1 MTKERTIKLDRL
13 RYTKNTASSRLVY
26 LAILLDVF
34 FFVSIYK
41 SDVGS
46 YYYNI
51 LIGASILYN
60 LIFML
65 AAFLASEGVK
75 NYKKG
80 YTWLLM
86 ALGVIQVARIFII
99 PVQAHAATITIKK
112 VSYQVMENGQFIRVT
127 LYLALSAL
135 CLFAAAVIN
144 LQKSNALASHIAS
157 LEGQKA

>member
-1 MTKERTIKLDRL
+1 MTEERTIKLDRL

-26 LAILLDVF
+26 LTILLDVF

-51 LIGASILYN
+51 LTGASILYN

-86 ALGVIQVARIFII
+86 ALGAIQVARIFII

>member
-1 MTKERTIKLDRL
+1 MTEERTIKLDRL

-86 ALGVIQVARIFII
+86 ALGAIQVARIFII

-112 VSYQVMENGQFIRVT
+112 VSYQVMENGQFIRVA

>member
-1 MTKERTIKLDRL
+1 MTEERTIKLDRL

-86 ALGVIQVARIFII
+86 ALGAIQVARIFII

>member
-1 MTKERTIKLDRL
+1 MTEERTIKLDRL

-86 ALGVIQVARIFII
+86 TLGAIQVARIFII

>member
-1 MTKERTIKLDRL
+1 MMNDQSVRLDRM
-13 RYTKNTASSRLVY
+13 RFTKNTTSSRLVL
-26 LAILLDVF
+26 LAIVLDALY
-34 FFVSIYK
+34 FVSLYRINL
-41 SDVGS
+41 D
-46 YYYNI
+46 YYYNMMM
-51 LIGASILYN
+51 GASILYN
-60 LIFML
+60 LVFML

-86 ALGVIQVARIFII
+86 ALGAIQVARIFII
-99 PVQAHAATITIKK
+99 PVQAHAATLTIRK
-112 VSYQVMENGQFIRVT
+112 VSYQVMENGQFIRVV
-127 LYLALSAL
+127 LYLALSAA

>member
-1 MTKERTIKLDRL
+1 MTEERTIKLDRL

-51 LIGASILYN
+51 LIDASILYN

-86 ALGVIQVARIFII
+86 ALGAIQVARIFII

-112 VSYQVMENGQFIRVT
+112 VSYQVMENGQFIRVV
-127 LYLALSAL
+127 LYLALSAA

>member
-1 MTKERTIKLDRL
+1 MTEERTIKLDRL

-86 ALGVIQVARIFII
+86 ALGAIQVARIFII
-99 PVQAHAATITIKK
+99 PVEDTIR
-112 VSYQVMENGQFIRVT
+112 IRT
-127 LYLALSAL
+127 GERGDIALY
-135 CLFAAAVIN
+135 
-144 LQKSNALASHIAS
+144 NA
-157 LEGQKA
+157 EQEK

>member
-1 MTKERTIKLDRL
+1 MTEERTIKLDRL

-65 AAFLASEGVK
+65 AAFLAIGIFVGVFGGVNAIR
-75 NYKKG
+75 NY
-80 YTWLLM
+80 L
-86 ALGVIQVARIFII
+86 
-99 PVQAHAATITIKK
+99 K
-112 VSYQVMENGQFIRVT
+112 V
-127 LYLALSAL
+127 
-135 CLFAAAVIN
+135 
-144 LQKSNALASHIAS
+144 
-157 LEGQKA
+157 

>member
-1 MTKERTIKLDRL
+1 MTEERTIKLDRL

-86 ALGVIQVARIFII
+86 ALGAIQVARIFII

-112 VSYQVMENGQFIRVT
+112 VSYQVMENSQFIRVT

>member
-1 MTKERTIKLDRL
+1 MTEERTIKLDRL

-86 ALGVIQVARIFII
+86 GLGAIQVARIFII
-99 PVQAHAATITIKK
+99 PVRAHGATITIRK
-112 VSYQVMENGQFIRVT
+112 VSYQVMENGQFIRVV

>member
-1 MTKERTIKLDRL
+1 MTEERTIKLDRL

-86 ALGVIQVARIFII
+86 GLGAIQVARIFII
-99 PVQAHAATITIKK
+99 PVQAHATSITIRK
-112 VSYQVMENGQFIRVT
+112 VTYQVMENGQFIRVV

>member
-1 MTKERTIKLDRL
+1 MNDQSIRLDRM
-13 RYTKNTASSRLVY
+13 RFTKNTTSSRLVL
-26 LAILLDVF
+26 LAIVF
-34 FFVSIYK
+34 DAIYFVSLYRINV
-41 SDVGS
+41 D
-46 YYYNI
+46 YYYNMMM
-51 LIGASILYN
+51 GASILYN
-60 LIFML
+60 LVFML

-86 ALGVIQVARIFII
+86 ALGAIQVARIFII
-99 PVQAHAATITIKK
+99 PVQAHAATLTIKK
-112 VSYQVMENGQFIRVT
+112 VSYQVMENGQFIRVV
-127 LYLALSAL
+127 LYLALSAA

>member
-1 MTKERTIKLDRL
+1 MTEERTIKLDRL

-86 ALGVIQVARIFII
+86 ALGALQVARIFII

>member
-1 MTKERTIKLDRL
+1 MTEERTIKLDRL
-13 RYTKNTASSRLVY
+13 RYTKNTASSRLVD

-86 ALGVIQVARIFII
+86 ALGAIQVARIFII

>member
-1 MTKERTIKLDRL
+1 MTEERTIKLDRL

-86 ALGVIQVARIFII
+86 ALGAIQVARIFII
-99 PVQAHAATITIKK
+99 PVQAHAATISIKK

>member
-86 ALGVIQVARIFII
+86 ALGAIQVARIFII

>member
-1 MTKERTIKLDRL
+1 MTEERIIKLDRL

-86 ALGVIQVARIFII
+86 ALGAIQVARIFII

-112 VSYQVMENGQFIRVT
+112 VSYQVMENGQFIRVA

>member
-1 MTKERTIKLDRL
+1 MTEERTIKLDRL

-75 NYKKG
+75 NYKQSFSG
-80 YTWLLM
+80 VLCV
-86 ALGVIQVARIFII
+86 LGVIQIARIFIL
-99 PVQAHAATITIKK
+99 PVPAHQATVTVGGTELLAM
-112 VSYQVMENGQFIRVT
+112 SNGQFTWSVI
-127 LYLALSAL
+127 YLVGSAA
-135 CLFAAAVIN
+135 CLFVAAVIN
-144 LQKSNALASHIAS
+144 FTKSRALKAHIAG

>member
-1 MTKERTIKLDRL
+1 MTEERTIKLDRL

-75 NYKKG
+75 NYKKS

-86 ALGVIQVARIFII
+86 ALGAIQVARIFII
-99 PVQAHAATITIKK
+99 PVQAHNATLTIRK
-112 VSYQVMENGQFIRVT
+112 VTYQVMENGQFIRVV

-135 CLFAAAVIN
+135 CLFAAGIIN
-144 LQKSNALASHIAS
+144 LQKSNALSAHIAS

>member
-1 MTKERTIKLDRL
+1 MTEERTIKLDRL

-86 ALGVIQVARIFII
+86 ALGAIQVARIFII

-127 LYLALSAL
+127 LYLALSAA

-144 LQKSNALASHIAS
+144 LQKSNALAAHIAS

>member
-1 MTKERTIKLDRL
+1 MNDERTIKLDRL
-13 RYTKNTASSRLVY
+13 RYTKNTASSRLAI
-26 LAILLDVF
+26 LAILFDVF

-46 YYYNI
+46 WYYTI

-75 NYKKG
+75 NYKPKFS
-80 YTWLLM
+80 YLLF
-86 ALGVIQVARIFII
+86 ALGIIQVVRIFILPVRAHGSTVKIKGEVIQVMKDA
-99 PVQAHAATITIKK
+99 
-112 VSYQVMENGQFIRVT
+112 QFIRVVI
-127 LYLALSAL
+127 YLAVSAV
-135 CLFAAAVIN
+135 CLLASGVIN
-144 LQKSNALASHIAS
+144 LQKSRALAAHIAS

>member
-1 MTKERTIKLDRL
+1 MTEERTIKLDRL

-86 ALGVIQVARIFII
+86 ALGAIQVARIFII
-99 PVQAHAATITIKK
+99 PVQAHAATLTIKK